1 MTEVYRALQQLH
13 CSWVVR
19 ARYQVT
25 IRWPAAPG
33 EVDGTVVDPQ
43 LVEALQGLPRV
54 QLGLQLY
61 KVHSNISL
69 LDFQRLEGDGFSCM
83 SLCRCVSAARCYSLW
98 TRAFSF
104 FY

>member
-1 MTEVYRALQQLH
+1 MPPSKQRRWYLGIQSKKAPSAVMTEVYRALQQLH

-25 IRWPAAPG
+25 IRWPAAPS
-33 EVDGTVVDPQ
+33 EVDAAVVDPS
-43 LVEALQGLPRV
+43 LVAALQGMPRV

-69 LDFQRLEGDGFSCM
+69 LDFQVR
-83 SLCRCVSAARCYSLW
+83 
-98 TRAFSF
+98 
-104 FY
+104 

>member
-25 IRWPAAPG
+25 IRWPAAPS
-33 EVDGTVVDPQ
+33 EVDGAVVDPA

-61 KVHSNISL
+61 
-69 LDFQRLEGDGFSCM
+69 
-83 SLCRCVSAARCYSLW
+83 VSAYRAIPLARSSARSLP
-98 TRAFSF
+98 AG
-104 FY
+104 